1 MPIDPDFKTKR
12 KKVETHSG
20 HDVWGPVD
28 PPKVLGI
35 HGTDVSVDWDV
46 CNGDGIC
53 AEVCPVNVFDMMDI
67 PPGHPTSEKKSDP
80 AREPDCIKC
89 LACEINCPTKAIRI
103 EK

>member
-1 MPIDPDFKTKR
+1 MPIDPDFKGKM
-12 KKVETHSG
+12 KVVEKHSG

-28 PPKVLGI
+28 PPKKLGI
-35 HGTDVSVDWDV
+35 HGSNVCVDWDT

-53 AEVCPVNVFDMMDI
+53 VEVCPVNVFDMVDT
-67 PPGHPTSEKKSDP
+67 PGHPLSEKKSDP

-89 LACEINCPTKAIRI
+89 LACEASCPTQAIKI